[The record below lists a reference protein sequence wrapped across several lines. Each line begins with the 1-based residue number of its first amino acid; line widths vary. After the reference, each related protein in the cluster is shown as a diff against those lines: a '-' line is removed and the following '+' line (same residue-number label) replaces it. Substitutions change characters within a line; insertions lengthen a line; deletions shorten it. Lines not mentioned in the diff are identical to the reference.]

1 MTKDIYQCR
10 IQEWSYWYGSIVSK
24 ALDSFRFP
32 QSSIQRPEFSVESPA
47 SRVQSSA
54 SRVQSSASRVQRPV
68 SRVQRPES
76 RVQSPASRVQR
87 PTLASKVQEFRY
99 ANLILF
105 RNSIRSTKALKL
117 FRNEVTSWKM
127 WNFWQV
133 KNWSDFRHAV
143 FSKRLSGFIFQKTL
157 NLLYLAFTF

>member
-1 MTKDIYQCR
+1 MDPLFPKLWT
-10 IQEWSYWYGSIVSK
+10 V
-24 ALDSFRFP
+24 LDFHSLA
-32 QSSIQRPEFSVESPA
+32 FSV
-47 SRVQSSA
+47 R
-54 SRVQSSASRVQRPV
+54 SSASRVQRPEF
-68 SRVQRPES
+68 RVQRPESKVQRPESNVQCPECSVQSPES

-87 PTLASKVQEFRY
+87 PTLASRVQEFRY